1 MISKSLVLIPAVIA
15 VIALGAPRA
24 DAYIGFRLNL
34 AVPLYYP
41 TSGSPTTAV
50 YQAPPAPVAEQ
61 VTTAPG
67 PGYVWLAGHR
77 SFYAQSWA
85 WMAGHGGIPLSPGG
99 WGSGGLGA
107 RGTRAG
113 PGWTGLG

>member
-67 PGYVWLAGHR
+67 PGYVWLAGHW

-85 WMAGHGGIPLSPGG
+85 WMAGHLEIKTVLAKYEAHVRSQLRNGQSNYVL
-99 WGSGGLGA
+99 
-107 RGTRAG
+107 RC
-113 PGWTGLG
+113 

>member
-67 PGYVWLAGHR
+67 PGYVWLAGHW
-77 SFYAQSWA
+77 SFSAKGGPGR
-85 WMAGHGGIPLSPGG
+85 AGHGEIPLPPSAVWIGG
-99 WGSGGLGA
+99 HWV
-107 RGTRAG
+107 RGTG
-113 PGWTGLG
+113 G